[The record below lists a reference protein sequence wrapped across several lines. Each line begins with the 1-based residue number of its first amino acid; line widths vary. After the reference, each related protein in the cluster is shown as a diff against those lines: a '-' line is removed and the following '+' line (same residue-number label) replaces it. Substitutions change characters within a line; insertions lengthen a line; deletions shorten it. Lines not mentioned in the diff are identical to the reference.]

1 MAESTAVV
9 AKKGLEDIIAGTS
22 AICFI
27 DGREGRLIYR
37 GYDIHDL
44 VNGGATF
51 EEVAYLVLNGTLPN
65 QSQLDEFIGQ
75 IRAEQNLPSEILAQ
89 MLRLPA
95 NANGME
101 VLRTIVSNLSFFDED
116 VADNS
121 REANYRKT
129 LRLIAKTPLVVAL
142 FHRIRSGGDLVMPRN
157 DLSIAGNFLYMLFG
171 KEPSAAHTRVIDV
184 ALTLH
189 ADHEFNA
196 STFTARCIAA
206 TLSDMHSAVTGAIG
220 ALKGPLH
227 GGANEQVMK
236 MLLEIGEV
244 SAAKEWITDALASKK
259 KVMGFGHRVYKTEDP
274 RATHL
279 RQMSKQL
286 GEEMGETKWFEMSRI
301 IEDYVLE
308 QKHLYPNVDFYS
320 ASAYYMM
327 GIPIDLYTPIF
338 AMSRM
343 VGWTAHIMEQQADNR
358 IIRPASEYTGPIE
371 LKYVPINERN

>member
-1 MAESTAVV
+1 MMAESTAVV

-65 QSQLDEFIGQ
+65 QVQLDEFIGQ

-101 VLRTIVSNLSFFDED
+101 VLRTIISNLSFFDGD
-116 VADNS
+116 AADNS

-129 LRLIAKTPLVVAL
+129 IRLIAKTPLIVAL

-171 KEPSAAHTRVIDV
+171 KEPSAAHTRIVDV

-244 SAAKEWITDALASKK
+244 SAAKEWITEALASKK

-286 GEEMGETKWFEMSRI
+286 GE
-301 IEDYVLE
+301 DYVLE

-327 GIPIDLYTPIF
+327 GLPIDLYTPIF

-358 IIRPASEYTGPIE
+358 IIRPASEYTGPTE
-371 LKYVPINERN
+371 LKYAPITERA

>member
-1 MAESTAVV
+1 M
-9 AKKGLEDIIAGTS
+9 
-22 AICFI
+22 
-27 DGREGRLIYR
+27 
-37 GYDIHDL
+37 
-44 VNGGATF
+44 
-51 EEVAYLVLNGTLPN
+51 
-65 QSQLDEFIGQ
+65 
-75 IRAEQNLPSEILAQ
+75 PSEILAQ

-129 LRLIAKTPLVVAL
+129 IRLIAKTPLVVAL

-244 SAAKEWITDALASKK
+244 SAAQEWITDALASKK

-286 GEEMGETKWFEMSRI
+286 GEEAGETKWFEMSRI

-358 IIRPASEYTGPIE
+358 IIRPASEYTGPTE
-371 LKYVPINERN
+371 LKYAPISERN